1 MCFLGYCKV
10 VWLIEVLS
18 YRILKIDPN
27 LIEVSLCFKE
37 KQLPA
42 AVKKTL

>member
-10 VWLIEVLS
+10 VWLIEALS
-18 YRILKIDPN
+18 YRILQIYLN
-27 LIEVSLCFKE
+27 LIEVSLYFKE